1 MPTKLEK
8 HFNILWHPLFETTPS
23 FSTNKG
29 LILKTYKSIQ
39 QKKENLLDMIKYYA
53 NIDCYQSIATLA
65 CQGNIE
71 YCFPE
76 YLTKQPL
83 PSIQVEGLAY
93 PILKNNIEKILIPS
107 EEVIEMKKGKKVN
120 AERKFFPGYMLMKM
134 IMDDEIW
141 HIVGRLPKVYGF
153 LGGKKGEPLPVSQQ
167 EIDSILNQMK
177 DGLDKPKPSVS
188 FEIGEQVRVSDG
200 PFSSFNGMV
209 EEVDEEKARL
219 KVSVSIFGRSTPVDL
234 DYSQVEKI

>member
-1 MPTKLEK
+1 MHQWYILQVYSGNEK
-8 HFNILWHPLFETTPS
+8 KIERELLAQLDK
-23 FSTNKG
+23 KG
-29 LILKTYKSIQ
+29 LRK
-39 QKKENLLDMIKYYA
+39 
-53 NIDCYQSIATLA
+53 
-65 CQGNIE
+65 NIE
-71 YCFPE
+71 
-76 YLTKQPL
+76 Q
-83 PSIQVEGLAY
+83 
-93 PILKNNIEKILIPS
+93 ILIPS
-107 EEVIEMKKGKKVN
+107 EDVIEMKKGKKVN
-120 AERKFFPGYMLMKM
+120 TERKFFPGYMLMKM
-134 IMDDEIW
+134 IMDDDIW
-141 HIVGRLPKVYGF
+141 HIVGKLPKVYGF
-153 LGGKKGEPLPVSQQ
+153 LCGKKGEPLPVSQQ